1 MLHQFVAKIRRM
13 RKFQNQRETLIT
25 IEISRGALLNNL
37 HNLQKLAP
45 HWQLAPVLKSNA
57 YGHGSNLIAD
67 ILKEEDHLPF
77 FCIDSYFEAEQLR
90 QRGLNKPLLILGY
103 TPTTLIAKNKIK
115 NLQFVVGSLEQL
127 KILVNKKI
135 NQTIQIKFDTGMH
148 RQGIPFN
155 LLVEVLETLQK
166 NTTLKITGV
175 LSHLADAENP
185 NSEITKKQIINWN
198 ELAKKMQQTFPT
210 IKYYHLTNSA
220 GLAFSQNIVA
230 NVGRS
235 GLALYGI
242 NPGNLPINLQPILK
256 MKSVISE
263 IRTIE
268 RGETV
273 GYNGTFMAQK
283 QTKVA
288 TVPVGYFEGVD
299 RRLANQGFFLVNNK
313 PAPLVGKISMN
324 ISTCDI
330 SEIKDAAVGTS
341 VIIISDK
348 IDDSNSLQKMAQIC
362 GTIPYEILVHLPS
375 HLRRLVV
382 R

>member
-1 MLHQFVAKIRRM
+1 M

-25 IEISRGALLNNL
+25 IEISRDALLNNL

-67 ILKEEDHLPF
+67 ILKKEDHLPF
-77 FCIDSYFEAEQLR
+77 FCIDSYFEAEQLKHHS
-90 QRGLNKPLLILGY
+90 LNKPLLILGY
-103 TPTTLIAKNKIK
+103 TPTTLIVKNKLK

-127 KILVNKKI
+127 KILVDKKI
-135 NQTIQIKFDTGMH
+135 KQTIQIKFDTGMH
-148 RQGIPFN
+148 RQGIPYNF
-155 LLVEVLETLQK
+155 LIEVLEILQK
-166 NTTLKITGV
+166 NTTLKISGV
-175 LSHLADAENP
+175 LSHLSDAENS
-185 NSEITKKQIINWN
+185 NSEITKKQITNWN
-198 ELAKKMQQTFPT
+198 ELAKKMQEIFPT

-242 NPGNLPINLQPILK
+242 NPGNLPINLHPILK
-256 MKSVISE
+256 MKSIINEV
-263 IRTIE
+263 RMIE

-273 GYNGTFMAQK
+273 GYNGTFVAQK
-283 QTKVA
+283 QTKIA

-299 RRLANQGFFLVNNK
+299 RRLANQGFFLINGK
-313 PAPLVGKISMN
+313 PSPLVGKISMN

-330 SEIKDAAVGTS
+330 SEIKEAIVGMS
-341 VIIISDK
+341 VNIISDK
-348 IDDSNSLQKMAQIC
+348 TADPNSLENIAKIC

-375 HLRRLVV
+375 HLRRVV
-382 R
+382 T